1 MNGNKRSIRR
11 LHRLPTLARAA
22 RLRRFPSSKR
32 ACEGRVA
39 GGGSSERRGITTKFS
54 SAGNRVPAERN
65 GNRLT
70 FAPLCAKGRNLR
82 GEGLAAAP
90 FSEIRSDPPGG
101 LPCPQLPVICC
112 LLSGYTRGA
121 LRPRAPR
128 TWSGASPVPPF
139 SPLIVRPA
147 TAAPRAL
154 PMG

>member
-32 ACEGRVA
+32 ACGGRVA

-54 SAGNRVPAERN
+54 SAGNRLPAERN

-82 GEGLAAAP
+82 GEG
-90 FSEIRSDPPGG
+90 
-101 LPCPQLPVICC
+101 PC
-112 LLSGYTRGA
+112 RGA
-121 LRPRAPR
+121 FLRNPKRSA
-128 TWSGASPVPPF
+128 G
-139 SPLIVRPA
+139 RPA
-147 TAAPRAL
+147 LSAIARYSLLALGLYAWGATPSRA
-154 PMG
+154 